1 LTKNEVLNKLSK
13 NELSSNDAYQM
24 LYPKI
29 KEAKARKARFIKFR
43 INIPDSK
50 GATYFIN
57 VLFAL
62 PIPIGLVKLFLRG
75 RMDQPVSDQVPI
87 AMKDLID
94 LAAIKGTFVKVI
106 AKDNTRVLIKTI

>member
-1 LTKNEVLNKLSK
+1 MTKNEVLNKLSK
-13 NELSSNDAYQM
+13 NEVSSNDAYQM
-24 LYPKI
+24 LYPKT
-29 KEAKARKARFIKFR
+29 KQAKARKARFIKFR

-75 RMDQPVSDQVPI
+75 RMNQPVSDQFPI
-87 AMKDLID
+87 SMKEVID

-106 AKDNTRVLIKTI
+106 AKDQTKILIKTI

>member
-1 LTKNEVLNKLSK
+1 MKKNEVLNKLSK
-13 NELSSNDAYQM
+13 KEISAKDAYEM

-29 KEAKARKARFIKFR
+29 KEPKARKARFVKLR

-62 PIPIGLVKLFLRG
+62 PIPIGLVKLFLRR
-75 RMDQPVSDQVPI
+75 RMNQVVSDEVPI
-87 AMKDLID
+87 SIGEIIN
-94 LAAIKGTFVKVI
+94 LAAIKGTFVKVL
-106 AKDNTRVLIKTI
+106 AKDQTRVLIKTI